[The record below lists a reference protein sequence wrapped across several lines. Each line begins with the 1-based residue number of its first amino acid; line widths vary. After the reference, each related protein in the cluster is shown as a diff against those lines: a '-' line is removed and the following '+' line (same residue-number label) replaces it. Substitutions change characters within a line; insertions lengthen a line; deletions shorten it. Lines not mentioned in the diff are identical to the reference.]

1 MNPEELTESPI
12 FDELAIERLRVALE
26 NWGQTHDVEL

>member
-26 NWGQTHDVEL
+26 NWGAES